1 MEYNVQLQ
9 LNFEQL
15 LQLVLQLP
23 EIEQKRLVSVLSK
36 PSPARLP
43 TLRMRTV
50 AQILAQDYQYPYT
63 KPKHLVGGW
72 TGEETPETL
81 IALRTK

>member
-23 EIEQKRLVSVLSK
+23 ELEQKRLVSALSRDNSAK
-36 PSPARLP
+36 LP
-43 TLRMRTV
+43 TLQMRTV
-50 AQILAQDYQYPYT
+50 AQILAQDYQYPYA
-63 KPKHLVGGW
+63 KPKQLVGGW
-72 TGEETPETL
+72 AGEETPETL